1 MEPITITNENFE
13 QEVVNSDVPVLVDI
27 WASWC
32 GPCKM
37 LSPIVDEVAKTA
49 DGFKVGKINADEEG
63 ELAEKFGVTSIPT
76 LLVFKDGKV
85 ANQSVGFIP
94 KDKVLAL
101 QKAVAKRTGGEG
113 PRGARLPEHLGHGRP
128 GRLALRSG
136 ISSKG
141 GERRRDSDC
150 AVRW

>member
-1 MEPITITNENFE
+1 MEPITITSANFE

-37 LSPIVDEVAKTA
+37 LSPIVDEIARTA

-63 ELAEKFGVTSIPT
+63 ELAEKFNVSSIPT

-94 KDKVLAL
+94 KDKVLEL
-101 QKAVAKRTGGEG
+101 LNV
-113 PRGARLPEHLGHGRP
+113 
-128 GRLALRSG
+128 
-136 ISSKG
+136 
-141 GERRRDSDC
+141 
-150 AVRW
+150 

>member
-101 QKAVAKRTGGEG
+101 LNV
-113 PRGARLPEHLGHGRP
+113 
-128 GRLALRSG
+128 
-136 ISSKG
+136 
-141 GERRRDSDC
+141 
-150 AVRW
+150 

>member
-1 MEPITITNENFE
+1 MEPITITSANFE
-13 QEVVNSDVPVLVDI
+13 QEVVNSDIPVLVDI

-37 LSPIVDEVAKTA
+37 LSPIVDEIARTA

-63 ELAEKFGVTSIPT
+63 ELAEKFNVSSIPT

-94 KDKVLAL
+94 KDKVLEL
-101 QKAVAKRTGGEG
+101 LNV
-113 PRGARLPEHLGHGRP
+113 
-128 GRLALRSG
+128 
-136 ISSKG
+136 
-141 GERRRDSDC
+141 
-150 AVRW
+150 